1 MKKVLVIDDHEPS
14 RRQLIQS
21 LHGCGYQIAAEGSS
35 GRVASALARA
45 SAAEVIVMAV
55 GLVDLDGIDAAR
67 EIMQSDPLPIVLVT
81 SHADPSTVA
90 RATHAGV
97 MSYLVKPL
105 RVEELA
111 PAIELAVSRFREF
124 VSLRDEVSTLKLNLE
139 ERKLIERAKGL
150 LMEQRHLSEERAYS
164 LMKKA
169 SMNMRKPMS
178 DIAQAILLAG
188 GLLNET
194 NP

>member
-1 MKKVLVIDDHEPS
+1 
-14 RRQLIQS
+14 
-21 LHGCGYQIAAEGSS
+21 
-35 GRVASALARA
+35 
-45 SAAEVIVMAV
+45 VMAV
-55 GLVDLDGIDAAR
+55 GLADLDGIDAAR
-67 EIMQSDPLPIVLVT
+67 EIMTVSPLPIVMVT
-81 SHADPSTVA
+81 SHSDPVTVT
-90 RATHAGV
+90 RATQAGV

-111 PAIELAVSRFREF
+111 PAIELAVSRFSEF
-124 VSLRDEVSTLKLNLE
+124 VSLREEVFTLKLNLE

-169 SMNMRKPMS
+169 SMNMRKPMV

-188 GLLNET
+188 GLLRESNS
-194 NP
+194 

>member
-1 MKKVLVIDDHEPS
+1 MIDDHEPS
-14 RRQLIQS
+14 RRQLVES
-21 LHGCGYQIAAEGSS
+21 LRRCGYRIAAEGAS
-35 GRVASALARA
+35 GKVALALSQA
-45 SAAEVIVMAV
+45 CGAEVLVMAV
-55 GLVDLDGIDAAR
+55 GLADLDGIEAAQ
-67 EIMQSDPLPIVLVT
+67 EIMTTSPLPIVLIT

-90 RATHAGV
+90 RATQAGV

-124 VSLRDEVSTLKLNLE
+124 LSLREEVSTLKLNLE

-150 LMEQRHLSEERAYS
+150 LMEQRHISEERAYS
-164 LMKKA
+164 LMKKT

-188 GLLNET
+188 GLLTET

>member
-21 LHGCGYQIAAEGSS
+21 LHGCGYKIAAEGCS

-90 RATHAGV
+90 RATNAGV

-188 GLLNET
+188 GLLT
-194 NP
+194 DSNP

>member
-1 MKKVLVIDDHEPS
+1 MVIDDHEPS
-14 RRQLIQS
+14 RRQLVTS
-21 LHGCGYQIAAEGSS
+21 LRSCGYQIAAEGSR
-35 GRVASALARA
+35 GKVALALSQA
-45 SAAEVIVMAV
+45 CGSEVIIMAV
-55 GLVDLDGIDAAR
+55 GLADLDGIEAAR
-67 EIMQSDPLPIVLVT
+67 EIMQTRPLPVM
-81 SHADPSTVA
+81 

-97 MSYLVKPL
+97 LSYLSKPL

-124 VSLRDEVSTLKLNLE
+124 ISLRNEVSTLKLNLE

-150 LMEQRHLSEERAYS
+150 LMEQCHLSDERAYA

-169 SMNMRKPMS
+169 SMNMRKPMA

-188 GLLNET
+188 GLLSET

>member
-90 RATHAGV
+90 RATNAGV

-188 GLLNET
+188 GLLT
-194 NP
+194 DSNP

>member
-14 RRQLIQS
+14 RRQLIQT

-90 RATHAGV
+90 RATNAGV

-188 GLLNET
+188 GLLTET

>member
-90 RATHAGV
+90 RATNAGV

-188 GLLNET
+188 GLLTET

>member
-1 MKKVLVIDDHEPS
+1 MKNVLVIDDHEPS
-14 RRQLIQS
+14 RRQLVES
-21 LHGCGYQIAAEGSS
+21 LRSCGYRVAAEGSS
-35 GRVASALARA
+35 GKVALALSQA
-45 SAAEVIVMAV
+45 SGSEVIVMAV
-55 GLVDLDGIDAAR
+55 GLADLDGIEAAR
-67 EIMQSDPLPIVLVT
+67 EIMQTRPLPIVLIT
-81 SHADPSTVA
+81 SHADASTVM

-97 MSYLVKPL
+97 MSYLIKPL

-139 ERKLIERAKGL
+139 ERKLIKRAKGL
-150 LMEQRHLSEERAYS
+150 LMEQRHLSEERAYA

-169 SMNMRKPMS
+169 SMNMRKPMA

-188 GLLNET
+188 GLLTES

>member
-1 MKKVLVIDDHEPS
+1 
-14 RRQLIQS
+14 
-21 LHGCGYQIAAEGSS
+21 
-35 GRVASALARA
+35 
-45 SAAEVIVMAV
+45 MAV
-55 GLVDLDGIDAAR
+55 GLADLDGIEAAH
-67 EIMQSDPLPIVLVT
+67 EIMRASPLPIVLIT

-90 RATHAGV
+90 RATNAGV

-111 PAIELAVSRFREF
+111 PAIELAVSRFHEF
-124 VSLRDEVSTLKLNLE
+124 TSLREEVSTLKLNLE

-188 GLLNET
+188 GLLTET

>member
-1 MKKVLVIDDHEPS
+1 MKKVLVIDDHDPS
-14 RRQLIQS
+14 RRRLVESLQS
-21 LHGCGYQIAAEGSS
+21 CGYQVAAEGAS
-35 GRVASALARA
+35 GRVASALAHA

-55 GLVDLDGIDAAR
+55 GLADLDGIEAAR
-67 EIMQSDPLPIVLVT
+67 EIMQTRPLPIVLIT
-81 SHADPSTVA
+81 SHADPSTVT
-90 RATHAGV
+90 RATNAGV

-105 RVEELA
+105 RPEELA

-150 LMEQRHLSEERAYS
+150 LMEQRHLSEERAYG

-169 SMNMRKPMS
+169 SMNMRKPMA

-188 GLLNET
+188 GLLTET

>member
-1 MKKVLVIDDHEPS
+1 MIKVMVIDDHEPS
-14 RRQLIQS
+14 RRQLIQN
-21 LHGCGYQIAAEGSS
+21 LHSCGYQIAAEGCS
-35 GRVASALARA
+35 GKLASALARA

-55 GLVDLDGIDAAR
+55 GLADLDGIEAAR
-67 EIMQSDPLPIVLVT
+67 EIMQSSPLPIVLIT

-90 RATHAGV
+90 RATQAGV

-105 RVEELA
+105 RVEELT
-111 PAIELAVSRFREF
+111 PAIELAVSRFRDF
-124 VSLRDEVSTLKLNLE
+124 ASLQKELAALKVNLE

-150 LMEQRHLSEERAYS
+150 LMEQRHLSEVQAYS
-164 LMKKA
+164 LMQKA
-169 SMNMRKPMS
+169 SMNMRRPMS

-188 GLLNET
+188 GLLTET

>member
-1 MKKVLVIDDHEPS
+1 
-14 RRQLIQS
+14 
-21 LHGCGYQIAAEGSS
+21 
-35 GRVASALARA
+35 
-45 SAAEVIVMAV
+45 
-55 GLVDLDGIDAAR
+55 
-67 EIMQSDPLPIVLVT
+67 
-81 SHADPSTVA
+81 
-90 RATHAGV
+90 

-105 RVEELA
+105 RAEELA
-111 PAIELAVSRFREF
+111 PAIELAVSRFGDF
-124 VSLRDEVSTLKLNLE
+124 VSLQEEVSTLKLNLE

-150 LMEQRHLSEERAYS
+150 LMEQRHISEAQAYS

-188 GLLNET
+188 GLLTET

>member
-14 RRQLIQS
+14 RRQLVES
-21 LHGCGYQIAAEGSS
+21 LRSCGYLIAAEGSS
-35 GRVASALARA
+35 GKVALALSQA
-45 SAAEVIVMAV
+45 SGSEVIVMAV
-55 GLVDLDGIDAAR
+55 GLADLDGIEVAR
-67 EIMQSDPLPIVLVT
+67 EIMQAAPLPIVLIT
-81 SHADPSTVA
+81 SHADASTVA
-90 RATHAGV
+90 RATQAGV

-105 RVEELA
+105 RAEELA
-111 PAIELAVSRFREF
+111 PAIELAVSRFGDF
-124 VSLRDEVSTLKLNLE
+124 VSLQEEVSTLKLNLE

-188 GLLNET
+188 GLLTEN